1 MNFILKILL
10 YKVFIGSVF
19 TAIAYIPPP
28 DMVLSRLNQNQ
39 GSGWY
44 SISQKITFLETSQF
58 TQSFQFN
65 EVWQKGPNQAFVEIT
80 SSDYLKLKIQFLY
93 EGFTKTWMDSKGKKK
108 SHSKNQNSIESYF
121 FSETMRPRWLEQ
133 TSTLSLGRALG
144 VVNYVFSSQEKK
156 LWVEQDEFVVR
167 KIQIQPSFLLRAYD
181 YQVFLR
187 GLFFPKR
194 REVISPDY
202 RVRLE
207 WTQIKP
213 LKKGWRGQL
222 SSNKWESSIPD
233 RDVNLV
239 RKFYQSF
246 R

>member
-1 MNFILKILL
+1 MNCLLKILL
-10 YKVFIGSVF
+10 YKVFIGSAF

-28 DMVLSRLNQNQ
+28 DMVLSRLNRNQ

-44 SISQKITFLETSQF
+44 KISQKITFLETSQF

-65 EVWQKGPNQAFVEIT
+65 EVWYRGPNRAFVEVT
-80 SSDYLKLKIQFLY
+80 SPDYPKLKIQFLY
-93 EGFTKTWMDSKGKKK
+93 RDSKKTWKDSKGKTK
-108 SHSKNQNSIESYF
+108 SHNKNQNSVESYF
-121 FSETMRPRWLEQ
+121 FSESMRPKWLEQ
-133 TSTLSLGRALG
+133 TSPLSLDRALG
-144 VVNYVFSSQEKK
+144 VVNYVFSFKERK

-181 YQVFLR
+181 YQVFPR

-194 REVISPDY
+194 REVISPEY
-202 RVRLE
+202 QVRLE
-207 WTQIKP
+207 WTQTQP
-213 LKKGWRGQL
+213 LKKGWKGQL
-222 SSNKWESSIPD
+222 SANKWESSIPD
-233 RDVNLV
+233 RDVSLV